1 MKQVFFTEKETVNKM
16 RRQPNEWEKIL
27 ANATSVKGLT
37 SKIYKELIQHNTKK
51 TPTQLKNGQRT

>member
-27 ANATSVKGLT
+27 ANTTSVKGLT
-37 SKIYKELIQHNTKK
+37 SKIYKELLQLNTRK
-51 TPTQLKNGQRT
+51 TNNPT